1 MKILIAYDGSD
12 CADRAIDDLWR
23 AGLPPEAEA
32 VVISVADVL
41 LPVPPPSSYEVVES
55 VFSNNV
61 PAVAKNVRERALR
74 AVDEARE
81 LALAGSERLK
91 AHFPAWQVRAEAC
104 GNSPAWSVIKKAEES
119 KADLVVVG
127 SHGRTAMG
135 RFFLG
140 SVSHTI
146 VTNAPCTVRIARNS
160 PVQNN
165 GPVRILL
172 GIDGSP
178 GAEGAVRAVC
188 ERDWPPGSEAR
199 LVAALDPM
207 MTTAVEWIED
217 DDQDERAWVERMA
230 EASAQKLRAA
240 ELVVSSVI
248 KKGDPKRVLV
258 AEAEQWGADS
268 IFVGARGLRLIERLL
283 LGSVSAAVAERAHC
297 SVEVV
302 RPKEIA

>member
-12 CADRAIDDLWR
+12 CANRAIDDLRR

-41 LPVPPPSSYEVVES
+41 PVPPPSSYEVFES
-55 VFSNNV
+55 AFSNDV
-61 PAVAKNVRERALR
+61 SPLYKSARERALR
-74 AVDEARE
+74 AVGEARE
-81 LALAGSERLK
+81 LALAGTERLK
-91 AHFPAWQVRAEAC
+91 AQFPSWQVRAEAY
-104 GNSPAWSVIKKAEES
+104 GDSPAWAVIKRAEES
-119 KADLVVVG
+119 NADLVVVG

-140 SVSHTI
+140 SVSHKI
-146 VTNAPCTVRIARNS
+146 VTNAPCTVRIARN
-160 PVQNN
+160 PVIENDS
-165 GPVRILL
+165 PVRILV

-178 GAEGAVRAVC
+178 GADAAVRAVC

-199 LVAALDPM
+199 LVAVLDPM
-207 MTTAVEWIED
+207 MITVVEWIKD
-217 DDQDERAWVERMA
+217 DDQDESAWVGRMA
-230 EASAQKLRAA
+230 EALAAKLRAA

-248 KKGDPKRVLV
+248 KNGDPKRLLV
-258 AEAEQWGADS
+258 DEAEQWGADS

-283 LGSVSAAVAERAHC
+283 LGSVSAAIAERAHC

-302 RPKEIA
+302 RSKEIA